1 MTILRNGPS
10 GPDEAL
16 AVPLQAF
23 VAVVSVGEILALG
36 TKDVAISN
44 PRLVY
49 VGLEPGF
56 IVPVKVFLLGPG
68 DPLIVCQ
75 AELINPESGVLEFT
89 VYNPQDASVDFDQR
103 TIYVEMMS
111 AQAEPEP

>member
-1 MTILRNGPS
+1 MTTLRNGPS

-23 VAVVSVGEILALG
+23 VAAVSVGEILALG

-49 VGLEPGF
+49 LGLEPGF
-56 IVPVKVFLLGPG
+56 VVPVKVFLITPG
-68 DPLIVCQ
+68 DPLVVCQ
-75 AELINPESGVLEFT
+75 TSLINPESGVLEFT
-89 VYNPQDASVDFDQR
+89 VYNPIDASTDFGQR

-111 AQAEPEP
+111 ALPEPAP